1 MDVSSPQEYPQKER
15 LKEPVLEDPSPEQG
29 VEARRRG
36 VFVLF
41 DEVKEYIGPARTEN
55 LRVADKNAAEEGHRM
70 PDTRDVQ
77 QLLVA
82 ASRADTFEEQQRLVG
97 EAEQLRSG
105 LYATARAQDDIDFAS
120 AVVAERLTPVA
131 VHEYHTAATDWI
143 GSVASSQFDSPEP
156 VEREMAAQA
165 VNWYQGL
172 HVAVKADSDEFEQQ
186 AIGFSRRLAGAY
198 GEWAGNADEAFLD
211 RARSMRAH
219 ELKTGSLKEAASTLP
234 QVGDGAYP
242 SDVFSGLS
250 NDPELPVDQIS
261 SNRAPNM
268 QVMMQNGQGG
278 ASQDVTPVNDPGLG
292 QADTQVDR
300 TNNGEGGLAQS
311 LDAGYDRLG
320 ADAAR
325 HTAAGTNDTMLNDEA
340 GSDGKAWPT
349 CPYCGKPVSPIAQ
362 VIDGQNRPIHQS
374 CIPDPNAPAR
384 KESSMQTA
392 KCPTCGG
399 HGKVAVRA
407 VPQPTI
413 EDVVRQAAFSRVAF
427 SGLDQIT
434 QVVDP
439 SDTSVKETELPPE
452 VAWPWTMV
460 PGQVENNIGQAEQQI
475 AEREQRKGAS
485 RQKLAEKAARAAYN
499 MARNQGMAR
508 LDPAGTFDPQHRH
521 ATLHQQAQTAARLAF
536 QRVMAGQDDSGWAGD
551 MGAAGVTPGEQDGGN
566 PPGVNL
572 GMPDPVYGEGGDQG
586 NRPLRPYSLSEAND
600 VTNQPGTWSPGQ
612 PTQMDL
618 GGQVQQTTVPGG
630 GGPAFPNPPI
640 NGKQSSI
647 DEDPE
652 IAKALAFVRHRRAH
666 LERQASTQNG

>member
-1 MDVSSPQEYPQKER
+1 
-15 LKEPVLEDPSPEQG
+15 
-29 VEARRRG
+29 
-36 VFVLF
+36 
-41 DEVKEYIGPARTEN
+41 
-55 LRVADKNAAEEGHRM
+55 M
-70 PDTRDVQ
+70 PDSRDVQ

-82 ASRADTFEEQQRLVG
+82 ARNADTFEEAQRLVG
-97 EAEQLRSG
+97 AAEELRTQV
-105 LYATARAQDDIDFAS
+105 TAASRAEFDIDFAT

-131 VHEYHTAATDWI
+131 VHEHHTAATDWI

-186 AIGFSRRLAGAY
+186 AIGFSRRLAGSY

-211 RARSMRAH
+211 RARTMRAH
-219 ELKTGSLKEAASTLP
+219 ELKTGSLTEAASTLP
-234 QVGDGAYP
+234 QVGEGAYP

-250 NDPELPVDQIS
+250 NDPELPSDQIS
-261 SNRAPNM
+261 SMRAPNM
-268 QVMMQNGQGG
+268 QVMEQNGQG

-300 TNNGEGGLAQS
+300 TNNDEGGLASS

-325 HTAAGTNDTMLNDEA
+325 HTAAGTNDTLANDLP
-340 GSDGKAWPT
+340 GTDGDAWPA
-349 CPYCGKPVSPIAQ
+349 CPYCGKAVSPIAQ
-362 VIDGQNRPIHQS
+362 VVDGQNRSVHQS
-374 CIPDPNAPAR
+374 CIPDPNTPAR
-384 KESSMQTA
+384 KESSMQTTD
-392 KCPTCGG
+392 CPTCGG

-413 EDVVRQAAFSRVAF
+413 EDVVRRVAY
-427 SGLDQIT
+427 SGLPQIT

-439 SDTSVKETELPPE
+439 SDTSVAETPLPPE

-485 RQKLAEKAARAAYN
+485 RQKVAERAARAAYN
-499 MARNQGMAR
+499 LARNHGMAQ
-508 LDPAGTFDPQHRH
+508 LDPAGTFDPHRRH
-521 ATLHQQAQTAARLAF
+521 ATLHQRAQQAARLAF

-551 MGAAGVTPGEQDGGN
+551 MGQAGVTPGQQDGGN

-586 NRPLRPYSLSEAND
+586 NRPLRPYGNDEAND
-600 VTNQPGTWSPGQ
+600 ITNQPGTWSPGQ
-612 PTQMDL
+612 PTQMDM
-618 GGQVQQTTVPGG
+618 GGQVQSTGVPGG
-630 GGPAFPNPPI
+630 GGPGFPNPPI
-640 NGKQSSI
+640 NGKQSSV
-647 DEDPE
+647 ENDPE
-652 IAKALAFVRHRRAH
+652 IAKALAFVRQRRAH
-666 LERQASTQNG
+666 LERQGSTQNG